1 MAIAKA
7 IGNLSFRVLPDEV
20 RKRFNGTI
28 NYTGADTSE
37 KWVYAKVQVVYNK
50 DNILAGA
57 GAVADDDYLMA
68 PGTSVGVADK
78 YRFLMIKHTGWT
90 DSNENAESVYGVM
103 IAIDAGTPAYN
114 DANLLFLAPGD
125 TMALKLPNLTV
136 EGLHARTCS
145 IVNGVPSADG
155 INGENA
161 FIEVATILEDVA

>member
-7 IGNLSFRVLPDEV
+7 EGNLSFKVLPDEI
-20 RKRFNGTI
+20 RKRLNGEI
-28 NYTGADTSE
+28 SYTGADTSE

-78 YRFLMIKHTGWT
+78 YRFLIIKHTGWT
-90 DSNENAESVYGVM
+90 DSNENIKSVYGVM

-114 DANLLFLAPGD
+114 DANLIFLAPGD
-125 TMALKLPNLTV
+125 TIALKLPNLTV

-145 IVNGVPSADG
+145 IVSGVPSADG
-155 INGENA
+155 TSGQNA
-161 FIEVATILEDVA
+161 LIEVAAILDDVA

>member
-1 MAIAKA
+1 MATAKA

-57 GAVADDDYLMA
+57 GAVADDDYLMY

-78 YRFLMIKHTGWT
+78 YRFLMIKHTGYT
-90 DSNENAESVYGVM
+90 DLNENVNSPYGVM

-125 TMALKLPNLTV
+125 TMVLKLPNLTV

-145 IVNGVPSADG
+145 ISSGIPSADG
-155 INGENA
+155 TSGQNA
-161 FIEVATILEDVA
+161 YIEIAAILDDVA